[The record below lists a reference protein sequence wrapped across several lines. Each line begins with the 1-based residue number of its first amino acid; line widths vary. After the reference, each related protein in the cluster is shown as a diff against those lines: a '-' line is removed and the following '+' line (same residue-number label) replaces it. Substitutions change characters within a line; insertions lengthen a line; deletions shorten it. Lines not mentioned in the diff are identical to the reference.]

1 MKLSII
7 TINFN
12 NREGLRKTIKSVVE
26 QTWRKFEY
34 IVIDGNSTDGSVDI
48 LEDNSD
54 DISYWVSEPDK
65 GIYHAMNKGIDASHG
80 DYLLFLNSGDYF
92 YDNTVIQDI
101 VNFNSCEDIII
112 GKLLFLNNNEFS
124 NVIAPIT
131 MLRFYGGSIPHP
143 ATFIRRDL
151 FKNNRF
157 DENYK
162 VVSDWKFFIQVLII
176 EECSYRII
184 DRCISCFESGGISAE
199 NHALIEKEK
208 QEVLTDLLPYGVRL
222 DYLHFLKGSNYTET
236 EYDKFYVQLRKYK
249 YAKIVYFFSVLFV
262 RFISLFKKSAL
273 FVNDFPLKLSN

>member
-162 VVSDWKFFIQVLII
+162 IVSDWKFFIQVLII